1 MAFSYK
7 DKTFCNSYCANTQC
21 HRNFSPQVSAEANT
35 WAESIGIDYA
45 PIALSDYSND
55 CDGYQ
60 KPKKGLTTPPRF
72 VKQ

>member
-1 MAFSYK
+1 MAFCYK
-7 DKTFCNSYCANTQC
+7 DKTFCNSDCVNTQC

-55 CDGYQ
+55 
-60 KPKKGLTTPPRF
+60 
-72 VKQ
+72 